1 MIMMGMLIG
10 MFRVY
15 VYDYG
20 LVMINDY
27 GCDRSR
33 SQYCID
39 LVRMNVGRDDG
50 QHGDGYDDGDGDGN
64 DDDGRSPRRQ
74 GRCWMRR

>member
-1 MIMMGMLIG
+1 MMGMLIG
-10 MFRVY
+10 MFMY
-15 VYDYG
+15 GYDYG

-50 QHGDGYDDGDGDGN
+50 QHGDDDGDGDGA
-64 DDDGRSPRRQ
+64 DDNGRSPRRL
-74 GRCWMRR
+74 GRCWMQR

>member
-10 MFRVY
+10 MFMY
-15 VYDYG
+15 GYDYG

-50 QHGDGYDDGDGDGN
+50 QHGDGDGDGA
-64 DDDGRSPRRQ
+64 DDDGRSPRRL
-74 GRCWMRR
+74 GRCWMQR

>member
-10 MFRVY
+10 MFMY
-15 VYDYG
+15 GYDYG

-27 GCDRSR
+27 GCDSSR

-50 QHGDGYDDGDGDGN
+50 QHGDGDGDGA
-64 DDDGRSPRRQ
+64 DDDGRSPRRL